1 MLAYSYLCLPIR
13 KSATTI
19 CTIALEL
26 TTVRNRGIQSKV
38 RENKNR
44 HANDV
49 DDHLFG
55 TTPVGRGLCRL
66 ARMAGAAVG
75 HSVEVLCAGSN
86 ADLLITQ
93 ALEFDPNAV
102 AIADESKYQQVQ
114 EALSPHDIKVFA
126 GMGSIADLMEMDT
139 IDMVLASIVG
149 FAGLRPT
156 LRAIEHHKPIALAN
170 KETMVVAGQ
179 IVTDAASRN
188 NVPILPVDSEHSAI
202 FQSLVG
208 EMGNVDKILLTASGG
223 PFRGRTRQQLEH
235 VTLADALKHPNWSMG
250 RKVTIDSA
258 SLMNKGLE
266 VIEARWLFNIPA
278 ERIQVLVHPQSVVH
292 SMVQYIDGSIKAQ
305 LGIPTMETPIQ
316 YAFSFPARI
325 ESHLPR
331 LDWTK
336 YPQLTF
342 EEPDTKTFRCLQ
354 LAYDAIARGGNMP
367 CIMNAANEVAVQ
379 QFIDGKLTFLQIAD
393 FVEERMQQAPFIS
406 NPTLDDLFRTDAEVR
421 AGK

>member
-1 MLAYSYLCLPIR
+1 
-13 KSATTI
+13 
-19 CTIALEL
+19 
-26 TTVRNRGIQSKV
+26 
-38 RENKNR
+38 
-44 HANDV
+44 
-49 DDHLFG
+49 
-55 TTPVGRGLCRL
+55 
-66 ARMAGAAVG
+66 
-75 HSVEVLCAGSN
+75 
-86 ADLLITQ
+86 
-93 ALEFDPNAV
+93 
-102 AIADESKYQQVQ
+102 
-114 EALSPHDIKVFA
+114 
-126 GMGSIADLMEMDT
+126 
-139 IDMVLASIVG
+139 
-149 FAGLRPT
+149 
-156 LRAIEHHKPIALAN
+156 
-170 KETMVVAGQ
+170 
-179 IVTDAASRN
+179 
-188 NVPILPVDSEHSAI
+188 
-202 FQSLVG
+202 
-208 EMGNVDKILLTASGG
+208 
-223 PFRGRTRQQLEH
+223 
-235 VTLADALKHPNWSMG
+235 MG

-278 ERIQVLVHPQSVVH
+278 ERIQVLVHPQSIVH

-379 QFIDGKLTFLQIAD
+379 QLIDGKLTFLQIAD
-393 FVEERMQQAPFIS
+393 FVEERMQQAPFIA

>member
-1 MLAYSYLCLPIR
+1 MKRIAILGSTGSIGTQALNVIR
-13 KSATTI
+13 
-19 CTIALEL
+19 
-26 TTVRNRGIQSKV
+26 
-38 RENKNR
+38 R
-44 HANDV
+44 HRDE
-49 DDHLFG
+49 
-55 TTPVGRGLCRL
+55 
-66 ARMAGAAVG
+66 MA
-75 HSVEVLCAGSN
+75 VEVLCAGSN

-102 AIADESKYQQVQ
+102 AIADEGKYQQVQ
-114 EALSPHDIKVFA
+114 DALASHDIKVFA
-126 GMGSIADLMEMDT
+126 GMDSIADLMEMES

-179 IVTDAASRN
+179 IVTDAAARN
-188 NVPILPVDSEHSAI
+188 HVPILPVDSEHSAI

-208 EMGNVDKILLTASGG
+208 EVGGVDKILLTASGG
-223 PFRGRTRQQLEH
+223 PFRGWKCEQLEK

-266 VIEARWLFNIPA
+266 VIEARWLFDVPA

-292 SMVQYIDGSIKAQ
+292 SMVQYVDGSIKAQ
-305 LGIPTMETPIQ
+305 LGVPTMETPIQ
-316 YAFSFPARI
+316 YAFTFPQRI

-331 LDWTK
+331 LSFEK
-336 YPQLTF
+336 YAQLTF
-342 EEPDTKTFRCLQ
+342 ENPDTDTFRCLP
-354 LAYDAIARGGNMP
+354 LAYEAIARGGNMP

-379 QFIDGKLTFLQIAD
+379 QFIEGKISFLQIAD
-393 FVEERMQQAPFIS
+393 IVEHQMYTAPFIA
-406 NPTLDDLFRTDAEVR
+406 NPTLDDLFQTDAIVR
-421 AGK
+421 GK